1 MSYSFLF
8 RKAGRV
14 LRSYL
19 DSMASGETNDAEKK
33 KTEYEEYFKS
43 RTQYSDRKE
52 QSQRESNR
60 RESSENEREKKSTN
74 IKDDKY
80 FYNVFG
86 LNTRASAQ
94 EVKIAYKKLI
104 MQYHPDKVVN
114 LGPELQS
121 LAKTKTQEINEA
133 YQYLKKKLNF

>member
-8 RKAGRV
+8 KKAGRV
-14 LRSYL
+14 LQSYL
-19 DSMASGETNDAEKK
+19 NSMANGETNNAEKK
-33 KTEYEEYFKS
+33 KTEYEEYFKN
-43 RTQYSDRKE
+43 RNQYSEKKE
-52 QSQRESNR
+52 ESQRDNYK
-60 RESSENEREKKSTN
+60 RESSENERTKKSAN

-80 FYNVFG
+80 FYNVLG
-86 LNTRASAQ
+86 LSTRASIQ

-121 LAKTKTQEINEA
+121 LAITKTQEINEA